1 MLFIKKSVIL
11 ILLSVLIPFIA
22 FQEPKME
29 DIIISYF
36 KNSDSR
42 KLAQYFNQNVEVA
55 VSGNK
60 NIYSKA
66 QAQQIVAKFF
76 KDNKPE
82 SFKIHSNTIE
92 KETQNIIGLLDS
104 KDNSFRVY
112 IVIKKTDGKDV
123 IHILKI
129 ENREKQIT
137 SP

>member
-1 MLFIKKSVIL
+1 M
-11 ILLSVLIPFIA
+11 
-22 FQEPKME
+22 
-29 DIIISYF
+29 ISYF
-36 KNSDSR
+36 KNSDSK

-55 VSGNK
+55 VPGNK

-76 KDNKPE
+76 KDNKPV

-104 KDNSFRVY
+104 KDDSFRVY

-129 ENREKQIT
+129 ENREKQIA